1 MRCGSTGRH
10 KHGLGAWVLVCLQP
24 CFLLIAYKR
33 EFQLVFRSLM
43 KIRCHLY
50 TLNIF
55 LSPLWATTGLIM
67 LARGRRLTWLLNT
80 SICHLT
86 PLFAYRSMRESKLPF
101 DRVRPFCVSQ
111 FLLCV
116 SSLFY
121 SHSASSRN
129 HLPTRQKMRHRVK
142 AEVGHVICEGSWEM

>member
-1 MRCGSTGRH
+1 MRH
-10 KHGLGAWVLVCLQP
+10 KHGLGAWGLACLQP
-24 CFLLIAYKR
+24 YFLLYCIQTRISISISFSNENTMPLIY
-33 EFQLVFRSLM
+33 
-43 KIRCHLY
+43 C
-50 TLNIF
+50 TLKIF

-80 SICHLT
+80 SICHRT
-86 PLFAYRSMRESKLPF
+86 PLFAYRLMRESKLPF

-142 AEVGHVICEGSWEM
+142 AEVGHVICEGSWEV

>member
-1 MRCGSTGRH
+1 MRCGSTVRH
-10 KHGLGAWVLVCLQP
+10 KNGLGAWGFVSTAPCLVLHK
-24 CFLLIAYKR
+24 KR

-50 TLNIF
+50 TLKIF

-67 LARGRRLTWLLNT
+67 LARGRRLSWLLNT

-86 PLFAYRSMRESKLPF
+86 PLFAYRSVRESKLPF
-101 DRVRPFCVSQ
+101 DRVRPFCVSP

-121 SHSASSRN
+121 SLSAS
-129 HLPTRQKMRHRVK
+129 PETTFQQGKK
-142 AEVGHVICEGSWEM
+142 CVIA